1 MDFTLETAALATLIA
16 FFANI
21 ILCPIVIP
29 LLKRVKFGQNVRD
42 DGPKS
47 HIQKSGTPTM
57 GGVIILISFLI
68 ASSFFIKDNLEGKLV
83 IFVTIGFGLIGFLDD
98 YIKVVMKRSLGL
110 KAVQKLGLQLIVS
123 AIFLFVLMENNNIDN
138 SFTEFIIP
146 FMGGATIEL
155 GSFFI
160 PVAIFIIIGTVNS
173 VNLTDGLDGLAS
185 GVTALV
191 ATFFIFVSWAM
202 GSSVL
207 PITGAAVGSLLGFLL
222 FNTYPARVF
231 MGDTG
236 SLALGGFIVA
246 VAIILR
252 MPLFLAIVGFVYV
265 AESLSVIL
273 QVGYF
278 KATKG
283 KRLFKMSPLHH
294 HFELLGFPET
304 KVVAAF
310 YIATTA
316 LCLIGFLATYNMF

>member
-1 MDFTLETAALATLIA
+1 MNFILETAALATLIA
-16 FFANI
+16 FFVNI
-21 ILCPIVIP
+21 ILCPVVIP

-47 HIQKSGTPTM
+47 HLQKSGTPTM
-57 GGVIILISFLI
+57 GGVIILISFLV
-68 ASSFFIKDNLEGKLV
+68 ASLMFLRDNFEGKLV
-83 IFVTIGFGLIGFLDD
+83 VFLTIGFGLIGFLDD

-110 KAVQKLGLQLIVS
+110 KAIQKVVLQLIVS
-123 AIFLFVLMENNNIDN
+123 FIFIYLLMQNNNLDN
-138 SFTEFIIP
+138 SYTQFLIP
-146 FMGGATIEL
+146 FMQGETIEL
-155 GSFFI
+155 GIFFI
-160 PVAIFIIIGTVNS
+160 PVTLFLIIGTVNS

-185 GVTALV
+185 GVTALI
-191 ATFFIFVSWAM
+191 ATFFIFVSWALD
-202 GSSVL
+202 SSLL

-236 SLALGGFIVA
+236 SLALGGFIVG
-246 VAIILR
+246 VSLILR

-278 KATKG
+278 KLTKG
-283 KRLFKMSPLHH
+283 KRLFKMAPIHH
-294 HFELLGFPET
+294 HFELIGIPET
-304 KVVAAF
+304 KVVTVF
-310 YIATTA
+310 YITTAA